1 MNNIYL
7 LPGYGGRL
15 DTGLGGALLQRGFNV
30 SGRETIGDF
39 RALPFNEQVA
49 VVAADLRHHFWHN
62 DAWVIANSFGCYLFL
77 HAQAQ
82 LPPFVG
88 RVLLLSPI
96 VGEFTQPDKVMN
108 FSPPHH
114 TRLSQLAKEGL
125 MPCPLDAQI
134 HVGTEDW
141 QSVPDNVQA
150 FGQAVGIPV
159 HLAKGLGHMLGE
171 DYVGP
176 LLDRWLLYR
185 SR

>member
-49 VVAADLRHHFWHN
+49 VVATDLRHHFWRN
-62 DAWVIANSFGCYLFL
+62 DARVIANSFGCYLFL

-96 VGEFTQPDKVMN
+96 VGEFTQPDKGMN

-159 HLAKGLGHMLGE
+159 HLAEGRGHMLGE

-176 LLDRWLLYR
+176 LLDRWLAVNN
-185 SR
+185 

>member
-1 MNNIYL
+1 MANIYY

-15 DTGLGGALLQRGFNV
+15 DTGLGSALLKRGFNV
-30 SGRETIGDF
+30 SGRQTIGDF
-39 RALPFNEQVA
+39 RALPFDEQVA
-49 VVAADLRHHFWHN
+49 VVAADLHHHFWRS
-62 DAWVIANSFGCYLFL
+62 DAQVVANSFGCYLFL

-96 VGEFTQPDKVMN
+96 VGEFDHADKAMH
-108 FSPPHH
+108 FSPPHP
-114 TRLSQLAKEGL
+114 TRLRQLAREGL

-159 HLAKGLGHMLGE
+159 HLAQGLGHMLGE
-171 DYVGP
+171 DYVRP
-176 LLDRWLLYR
+176 LLDRWLAEP
-185 SR
+185 